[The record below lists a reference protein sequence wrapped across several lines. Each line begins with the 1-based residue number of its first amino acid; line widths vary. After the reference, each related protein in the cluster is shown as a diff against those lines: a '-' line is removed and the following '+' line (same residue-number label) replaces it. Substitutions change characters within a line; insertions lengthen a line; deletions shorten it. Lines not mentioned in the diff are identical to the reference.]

1 MSLTRVTESR
11 PYDARYDP
19 SYTGP
24 FHNNASMDPRVKAA
38 ISKPE
43 MVAGAP
49 RYKYFR
55 RPIMPRMSAVPP
67 NILLAPTNDNNPM
80 VPVEEV
86 AELLVKTV
94 EVQTMYRESEAQT
107 NPYTPDYI
115 IAEGHDPEV
124 LLIKHMNYTD
134 GTLPLGKKEV
144 EMVEHAR
151 RKKDLDSNLPPFTD
165 EASLGLRKRLMEQQ
179 ELNEF
184 NLREME
190 IDKRRERRLEEL
202 KQALDDR
209 EESAELLASQR
220 IEAIRQIR
228 MDQRE
233 KVLTKIRAKRI
244 KVLRQLALKRNQV
257 NPNLS
262 VSGHH
267 DIINDYFDKG
277 STLYAPI
284 ARDGTTLRA
293 NPSNNDVV
301 ARTAPLDT
309 MENITSLE
317 DVIPNRV
324 LKRNDYSMSLRNEFS
339 KTTPAGLLGLNINK
353 GGGRAAEHRDTSATL
368 RAMRNTKRD
377 LEEMN
382 QIIVKKKKEEA
393 LRTTTRGRSG
403 PGSPDSLRSA
413 PPGTGHSENRRISTA
428 TTSPG
433 SPSNLKRIKGR
444 PMSPDL
450 TIDER
455 GAPLV
460 DNHTIVSS
468 CLLLQRLLRGRAVQN
483 VMYEGRLRRARLI
496 AELREADELLA
507 NEVPEAATELNSR
520 LKEERKEKLRVT
532 TIEAVAGGGTAS
544 VLYLLA
550 QEQQRAEVFEEM
562 IVKAQEEHEI
572 RRKRE
577 AFESGR
583 RQKENMNYP
592 SRKLNEAERSAQIQ
606 NNNNNNE
613 SSELVDNENNNEDGQ

>member
-24 FHNNASMDPRVKAA
+24 FHNNAAMDPRVKAA
-38 ISKPE
+38 ISKPD

-67 NILLAPTNDNNPM
+67 NILLAPTNDTNPM

-86 AELLVKTV
+86 AEPLVKTV
-94 EVQTMYRESEAQT
+94 EVQTMFRESEAQT

-190 IDKRRERRLEEL
+190 IDKRRENRLIEL
-202 KQALDDR
+202 KQALDER

-262 VSGHH
+262 VSGQH
-267 DIINDYFDKG
+267 DVINDYFDKG
-277 STLYAPI
+277 SSLYAPI
-284 ARDGTTLRA
+284 ARDGTSMRT
-293 NPSNNDVV
+293 NPDNYDVA
-301 ARTAPLDT
+301 ARTVPLDT
-309 MENITSLE
+309 MENIGSLE
-317 DVIPNRV
+317 DSIPDKV

-339 KTTPAGLLGLNINK
+339 KTSPASLLGLNVNK
-353 GGGRAAEHRDTSATL
+353 GGGRAAQHRDTSATL

-382 QIIVKKKKEEA
+382 QIITKKKKEEA
-393 LRTTTRGRSG
+393 LRATSTRGRSG
-403 PGSPDSLRSA
+403 HGSPDTLKSP
-413 PPGTGHSENRRISTA
+413 PPGTSQSENRRITTA
-428 TTSPG
+428 TTGVPG
-433 SPSNLKRIKGR
+433 SPQASTKRNKGR
-444 PMSPDL
+444 PLSPDL
-450 TIDER
+450 TVDER

-460 DNHTIVSS
+460 DNHALYAS

-496 AELREADELLA
+496 AELREADDLIA
-507 NEVPEAATELNSR
+507 NEIPEAAVELNAR
-520 LKEERKEKLRVT
+520 LKEERKAKLKET
-532 TIEAVAGGGTAS
+532 TVDAIAGGSAAN
-544 VLYLLA
+544 VLYLLS
-550 QEQQRAEVFEEM
+550 QEHQRAELFEEM
-562 IVKAQEEHEI
+562 ISKANQEVEI
-572 RRKRE
+572 RRKLE
-577 AFESGR
+577 AYETGR

-592 SRKLNEAERSAQIQ
+592 TRVTKNNND
-606 NNNNNNE
+606 NNNNDNN
-613 SSELVDNENNNEDGQ
+613 DNQENNDNNDNNDQSGQ

>member
-24 FHNNASMDPRVKAA
+24 FHNNAAMDPRVKAS
-38 ISKPE
+38 ISKPD

-67 NILLAPTNDNNPM
+67 NILLAPTNDTNPM

-86 AELLVKTV
+86 PEPLVKTV

-107 NPYTPDYI
+107 NPYTPEYI

-124 LLIKHMNYTD
+124 LLIKDMNYTD

-184 NLREME
+184 NLRETE
-190 IDKRRERRLEEL
+190 IDKRRERRLVEL

-277 STLYAPI
+277 SSLYAPI

-293 NPSNNDVV
+293 NPSNNDVA

-309 MENITSLE
+309 MENIASLE

-324 LKRNDYSMSLRNEFS
+324 LKRNDYNMSLRNEFS
-339 KTTPAGLLGLNINK
+339 KTSPANLLGLNINK
-353 GGGRAAEHRDTSATL
+353 GGGRAAVHRDTSATL
-368 RAMRNTKRD
+368 RAVRNTKRD

-382 QIIVKKKKEEA
+382 QIITKKKKEEA

-403 PGSPDSLRSA
+403 PGSPDSLRSG
-413 PPGTGHSENRRISTA
+413 PPGTGHSENRKISTA
-428 TTSPG
+428 NTTVPG
-433 SPSNLKRIKGR
+433 SPTATSKRIKGR

-450 TIDER
+450 TVDER
-455 GAPLV
+455 GVPHI

-483 VMYEGRLRRARLI
+483 VMYEGRLRRGRLI

-507 NEVPEAATELNSR
+507 NEIPEAATELNAR
-520 LKEERKEKLRVT
+520 LKEERKEKLRET
-532 TIEAVAGGGTAS
+532 TIDAVAGGGTAS

-550 QEQQRAEVFEEM
+550 QEQQRAEVFQDM
-562 IVKAQEEHEI
+562 IAKAQEEHEI

-577 AFESGR
+577 AFEAGR
-583 RQKENMNYP
+583 RQKENYNYP
-592 SRKLNEAERSAQIQ
+592 SYTISKPDITTEI
-606 NNNNNNE
+606 
-613 SSELVDNENNNEDGQ
+613 NENNNENVDSEDKIGQ

>member
-38 ISKPE
+38 ISRPE

-80 VPVEEV
+80 MPVEEIP
-86 AELLVKTV
+86 EPLVKTV

-107 NPYTPDYI
+107 NPYTPDYV

-165 EASLGLRKRLMEQQ
+165 EASLSLRKRLMENQ

-190 IDKRRERRLEEL
+190 IDKRRERRLTEL

-220 IEAIRQIR
+220 VEAIRQIR

-277 STLYAPI
+277 SSLYAPI

-309 MENITSLE
+309 MENIASLE
-317 DVIPNRV
+317 DVIPSRV

-339 KTTPAGLLGLNINK
+339 KTSPAGLLGLNINK

-382 QIIVKKKKEEA
+382 QIITKKKKEEA

-403 PGSPDSLRSA
+403 PGSPDSMRSG
-413 PPGTGHSENRRISTA
+413 PPGTAHSENRRISTA
-428 TTSPG
+428 TTSPN
-433 SPSNLKRIKGR
+433 SPNSKRIKGR

-460 DNHTIVSS
+460 DNQTIVSS

-507 NEVPEAATELNSR
+507 NEVPEAATELNAR
-520 LKEERKEKLRVT
+520 LKEERKERLRET
-532 TIEAVAGGGTAS
+532 TIDAIAGGGTAA
-544 VLYLLA
+544 VLYLLD
-550 QEQQRAEVFEEM
+550 QEQQRAELFEDM
-562 IVKAQEEHEI
+562 IARAQEDHEI

-583 RQKENMNYP
+583 RQKENMHYP
-592 SRKLNEAERSAQIQ
+592 SRTLTEAERNARNQNSA
-606 NNNNNNE
+606 E
-613 SSELVDNENNNEDGQ
+613 SSEEVENINESGQ